1 MIVLNFVK
9 DSHFVL
15 VLVKEN
21 HFVFDF
27 EEDNHFELGFVVE
40 TGCNFEEV
48 EPDFEVGKYFGYF
61 VVDMT

>member
-1 MIVLNFVK
+1 
-9 DSHFVL
+9 
-15 VLVKEN
+15 VKEN
-21 HFVFDF
+21 HFAFDF